1 MSWCQSGAN
10 HPHRQ
15 HNPRPVSNAWQWPHL
30 TPSDHPTI
38 AHHHLSTLQ
47 YTQNNNKME
56 NLNWKY
62 CNKCVW
68 RVTTTMSARVSD
80 TPIISQDTGDTK
92 SLQPSHPHN
101 SGPTSSNIL
110 LCSEGIDS
118 QHRRNICANNLP
130 FLNTNIEDFTVD
142 FICLVEIFYLLLCSC
157 LI

>member
-1 MSWCQSGAN
+1 
-10 HPHRQ
+10 
-15 HNPRPVSNAWQWPHL
+15 
-30 TPSDHPTI
+30 
-38 AHHHLSTLQ
+38 
-47 YTQNNNKME
+47 ME
-56 NLNWKY
+56 NLNWKILQQMRMTGY
-62 CNKCVW
+62 HYNV
-68 RVTTTMSARVSD
+68 RPGVRHSNNISGHRGHNVAR
-80 TPIISQDTGDTK
+80 
-92 SLQPSHPHN
+92 PSHPHN